1 MPNNPN
7 MPITT
12 GPNTSVTG
20 AENQGEVSRQTA
32 QELGETGN
40 EQVYIEKLLAKRKEL
55 IAKRDELATIEQQLD
70 QDIEREEQSL
80 ANGNQSPSSTDA
92 EQAPTTPEGEGAP
105 QSEAERTFNR
115 AKKSAALKAAIA
127 AAAIA
132 AIALVSGAIVTWF
145 SGNASQA
152 ATPNRPGVTDVANT
166 GATTGE
172 TQEAEGIYDGYGEKG
187 MWLSQ
192 NKGGQYD
199 FSSAK
204 EVAEVC
210 DDDECEM
217 IKYTSHNQ
225 VESYAD
231 YLANL
236 PEELQ
241 PEGFKGLT
249 ILETEKKLEGL
260 SKEEFESIKQQYE
273 KVIDS
278 AFTRD
283 VTLNGYY
290 HNSYM
295 RLIDPSKPATH
306 DNMELVECVTYEN
319 GTGAV
324 ELFWTD
330 DGTANGNIIGTM
342 TVKAARDDNG
352 NITGGCLQVVN
363 RVESNTHLYNGME
376 KITENPPTKTPDKP
390 TTPTTPTTPDKPNK
404 PDTPKEDD
412 SKNAEAIKRN
422 MQTGDETSNR
432 VEPRDS
438 GELTERPDTSQDSYQ
453 AEQDYQSQTVAEAR
467 GQNSES
473 ANGGTVGD
481 IIDQADQ
488 TYADHQNYTP
498 EQQAESQQQAQAQA
512 AQNAANQAA
521 AQAQAQAGQN
531 AGMSDAE
538 AAEWFAELFNG
549 GNG

>member
-92 EQAPTTPEGEGAP
+92 EQTPTAPEGEGVP
-105 QSEAERTFNR
+105 QSEAEKTFNKS
-115 AKKSAALKAAIA
+115 KKSTAFKVAIA
-127 AAAIA
+127 ATAVA
-132 AIALVSGAIVTWF
+132 AIALVTGAIATWF
-145 SGNASQA
+145 GGNNNQA
-152 ATPNRPGVTDVANT
+152 ATPDRPGVTDVTEAGST
-166 GATTGE
+166 AGE
-172 TQEAEGIYDGYGEKG
+172 SKEAEGIYDGYGEKG

-330 DGTANGNIIGTM
+330 DGTANGKIIGTM
-342 TVKAARDDNG
+342 TIKVTRDDNG

-363 RVESNTHLYNGME
+363 PIDSNTHVYNGME
-376 KITENPPTKTPDKP
+376 KITENPPTETPDQP
-390 TTPTTPTTPDKPNK
+390 TTPTAPDKPNAPTENIK
-404 PDTPKEDD
+404 SKDKYNLTRIDEQILKDNAEYIGSEEVYVAPNPSVSEDD
-412 SKNAEAIKRN
+412 ITLKPSSDVYEYTAPNIVQNEDSKSAETYHFESFDNNYGENRGGAHE
-422 MQTGDETSNR
+422 DEHSP
-432 VEPRDS
+432 V
-438 GELTERPDTSQDSYQ
+438 Q
-453 AEQDYQSQTVAEAR
+453 
-467 GQNSES
+467 
-473 ANGGTVGD
+473 
-481 IIDQADQ
+481 
-488 TYADHQNYTP
+488 
-498 EQQAESQQQAQAQA
+498 
-512 AQNAANQAA
+512 ANQP
-521 AQAQAQAGQN
+521 AQEKADAN
-531 AGMSDAE
+531 AISND
-538 AAEWFAELFNG
+538 ELVYSSSPESYDILTDLGIN
-549 GNG
+549 